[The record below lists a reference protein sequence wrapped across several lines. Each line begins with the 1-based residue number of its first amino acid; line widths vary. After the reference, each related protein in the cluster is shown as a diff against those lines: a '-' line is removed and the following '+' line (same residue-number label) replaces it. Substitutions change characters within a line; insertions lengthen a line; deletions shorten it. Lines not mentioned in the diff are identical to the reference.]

1 MNKNGKLLNLIF
13 STDSKKKNLNNINN
27 QEFIKKLSS
36 TKQKISDINFSDIA
50 VKNSN
55 FIDFNNFKSKKQKSK
70 NNSKVKQNKNNNLIT
85 SLNDTDE
92 KEENINDQ
100 IILKYQYY
108 KYLSNN
114 SNDKEKNNLKKKY
127 IYGTK
132 NKKSSNNS
140 NIKKNENINIDYN
153 KSNEFDKKQIN
164 RKFVKKEE
172 KSENNFQKNNR
183 YKKINSN
190 SDNKI
195 EIFLSSQIKNNVISK
210 EDLLSLFNNNNSIR
224 NKNTNNKNINNYTS
238 TNPNNKNE
246 NNYKSTFN
254 KNYEKSCPKLNFNK
268 YASYRQGQNNI
279 NRKKFNYEKIK
290 EENNENT
297 SKISVRGNF
306 SSNFTLLEPNNYLK
320 NKINLNID
328 SNSKNLIKSTKSSDY
343 NKNII

>member
-1 MNKNGKLLNLIF
+1 MNKNGKFLNLIF

-85 SLNDTDE
+85 SLNDTGE

-153 KSNEFDKKQIN
+153 KSNEFDKKQIIN

-195 EIFLSSQIKNNVISK
+195 EIFLSSQIM
-210 EDLLSLFNNNNSIR
+210 LL
-224 NKNTNNKNINNYTS
+224 
-238 TNPNNKNE
+238 
-246 NNYKSTFN
+246 
-254 KNYEKSCPKLNFNK
+254 
-268 YASYRQGQNNI
+268 A
-279 NRKKFNYEKIK
+279 KKIYYH
-290 EENNENT
+290 
-297 SKISVRGNF
+297 
-306 SSNFTLLEPNNYLK
+306 YL
-320 NKINLNID
+320 
-328 SNSKNLIKSTKSSDY
+328 T
-343 NKNII
+343 IIIQ

>member
-1 MNKNGKLLNLIF
+1 MNKNGKFLNLIF

-85 SLNDTDE
+85 SLNDTGE

-140 NIKKNENINIDYN
+140 NIKKNENIKIDY
-153 KSNEFDKKQIN
+153 
-164 RKFVKKEE
+164 
-172 KSENNFQKNNR
+172 
-183 YKKINSN
+183 
-190 SDNKI
+190 
-195 EIFLSSQIKNNVISK
+195 
-210 EDLLSLFNNNNSIR
+210 
-224 NKNTNNKNINNYTS
+224 
-238 TNPNNKNE
+238 
-246 NNYKSTFN
+246 
-254 KNYEKSCPKLNFNK
+254 
-268 YASYRQGQNNI
+268 
-279 NRKKFNYEKIK
+279 
-290 EENNENT
+290 
-297 SKISVRGNF
+297 
-306 SSNFTLLEPNNYLK
+306 
-320 NKINLNID
+320 
-328 SNSKNLIKSTKSSDY
+328 
-343 NKNII
+343 